1 MIIKI
6 VCPKCET
13 IHHIDSAQIPDNGTY
28 GRCSKCQNS
37 FLIKKEV
44 QKPEQVT
51 ASDKKKQTGAKQT
64 SVKSEKEGKTQNASQ
79 QHILRKVERGQV
91 AAAIF
96 DFFVI
101 AFLFQTF
108 GAFICAAGGTLLA
121 KVKLPIGQILS
132 FFLVFLYHQFYAKEI
147 LFCSAGERM
156 AGCRIIGNRKEW
168 TSPFSCS
175 RWLLFIILFMLLLYP
190 LNAFE
195 AMEQT
200 GDWKLIPVIGRT
212 VFAGIFI
219 VSVWRIALG
228 YFKWSVAVCLLLS
241 LHIGADILTY
251 MPASGELAFITI
263 ENNLFS
269 MSFLI
274 LVLLFYD
281 KNKLPDEEDA
291 DALITDAQRMTLKK
305 IATALVLLVF
315 MMCLLFNGWNIYWYH
330 QGNARMDR
338 GDSESAVEAYTRALK
353 LKPHDTDAYIKR
365 GKAWSKKGN
374 FDQAVADFTTALE
387 LKPHNASVYVKR
399 GKAWYGKGD
408 FGRAIAD
415 FTTALE
421 LKPHKA
427 AVYVNRGRAWDGK
440 GRSERAIADFTR
452 ALDINPYDADTY
464 MYRGIVWDKKGDFD
478 QAVSDFNNALSIN
491 PYDPD
496 IYYNRGLTW
505 ENKGDSERAE
515 EDFNKSE
522 LLRQTR

>member
-1 MIIKI
+1 
-6 VCPKCET
+6 
-13 IHHIDSAQIPDNGTY
+13 
-28 GRCSKCQNS
+28 
-37 FLIKKEV
+37 
-44 QKPEQVT
+44 
-51 ASDKKKQTGAKQT
+51 
-64 SVKSEKEGKTQNASQ
+64 
-79 QHILRKVERGQV
+79 
-91 AAAIF
+91 
-96 DFFVI
+96 
-101 AFLFQTF
+101 
-108 GAFICAAGGTLLA
+108 
-121 KVKLPIGQILS
+121 
-132 FFLVFLYHQFYAKEI
+132 
-147 LFCSAGERM
+147 M

-387 LKPHNASVYVKR
+387 LKPH
-399 GKAWYGKGD
+399 
-408 FGRAIAD
+408 
-415 FTTALE
+415 
-421 LKPHKA
+421 KA